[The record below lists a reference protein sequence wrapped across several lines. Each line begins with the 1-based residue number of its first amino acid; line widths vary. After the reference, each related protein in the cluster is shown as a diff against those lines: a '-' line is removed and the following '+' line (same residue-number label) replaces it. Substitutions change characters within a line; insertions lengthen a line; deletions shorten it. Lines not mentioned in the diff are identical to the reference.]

1 MGTLEDRLDMLEENL
16 RHKLDVMT
24 GFGESI
30 VKAKKCEELFKLFDR
45 NGSGE
50 IDFEE
55 FFLAMTQL
63 NFVGVQV
70 RIDPGNNASEW
81 VTTCGM

>member
-1 MGTLEDRLDMLEENL
+1 MATLEDRLDMLEQNL
-16 RHKLDVMT
+16 RHKMDVMT
-24 GFGESI
+24 GFAEDA
-30 VKAKKCEELFKLFDR
+30 VKAKKCEDMFKYFDK

-50 IDFEE
+50 IDLEE

-70 RIDPGNNASEW
+70 SGR
-81 VTTCGM
+81 